1 MIKYIKQ
8 LNRQLE
14 IHSKNIEVLN
24 TTLNNYLDNLLLDAL
39 TTLDAR
45 IKTTSKKYKYHK
57 LVPIYISKSLILIP
71 TSNKRKLDNI
81 YINLESIKSVNSDN
95 TKTIIKFYDNEVL
108 DINISYLKFQ
118 DLIKRARAIKPIN

>member
-14 IHSKNIEVLN
+14 IHSDQIEVLN

-39 TTLDAR
+39 TTLEAR

-71 TSNKRKLDNI
+71 TCNKRKLDNI
-81 YINLESIKSVNSDN
+81 YINLESIKSVNGDIS
-95 TKTIIKFYDNEVL
+95 KTIIKFYDNEVL